1 LVSEPRLGFL
11 GKLFLVKSRMGS
23 TKFDIEKFTI
33 KNDFRLW
40 RMKMRVLLVHHGLEP
55 ALEGENGLPAT
66 MSEKGKEG
74 GS

>member
-1 LVSEPRLGFL
+1 
-11 GKLFLVKSRMGS
+11 MGS

-66 MSEKGKEG
+66 MSEKAKEG